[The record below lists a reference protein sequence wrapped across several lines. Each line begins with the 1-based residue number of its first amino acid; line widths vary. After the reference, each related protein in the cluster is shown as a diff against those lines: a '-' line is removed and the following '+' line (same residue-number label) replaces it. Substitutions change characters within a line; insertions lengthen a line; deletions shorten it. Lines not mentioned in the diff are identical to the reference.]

1 MAANPDAILT
11 RLGSRLESR
20 SIKTIG
26 RIRGIDV
33 LERNAGGAI
42 TRLQIRGSRHTIEVS
57 TEYNVRALLN
67 VQGGS
72 IRRQDGSKVDG
83 SALLPSACMEITPL
97 FDKKGELSGW
107 RFRGGGYGHGVG
119 LSQNGANGMAKQGKS
134 FAEILHF
141 FYTDV
146 ELTDI
151 SEI

>member
-1 MAANPDAILT
+1 
-11 RLGSRLESR
+11 
-20 SIKTIG
+20 
-26 RIRGIDV
+26 
-33 LERNAGGAI
+33 
-42 TRLQIRGSRHTIEVS
+42 
-57 TEYNVRALLN
+57 
-67 VQGGS
+67 
-72 IRRQDGSKVDG
+72 
-83 SALLPSACMEITPL
+83 MEITPL